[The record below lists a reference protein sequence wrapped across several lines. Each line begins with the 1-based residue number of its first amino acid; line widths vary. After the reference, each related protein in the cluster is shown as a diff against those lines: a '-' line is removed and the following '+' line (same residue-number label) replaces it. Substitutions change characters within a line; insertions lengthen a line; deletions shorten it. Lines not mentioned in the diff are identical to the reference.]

1 MSANEEQVFP
11 MPDYYTRYRNNNH
24 RGEIP
29 MKKKP
34 ANQRRGLGWG
44 RDLTAPAA
52 FQLPRGP
59 DQAVARHWTVGA
71 KAVAPGPRG
80 ARPLVRARG
89 AAQLFLEVA
98 T

>member
-1 MSANEEQVFP
+1 
-11 MPDYYTRYRNNNH
+11 
-24 RGEIP
+24 